1 MIIQGQPVDS
11 RILNIEKS
19 IANNLQNK
27 NLFQSDNKD
36 TADNVIEL
44 KPPIPMKDCLF
55 VFENSSHVA
64 KSCRILAAD
73 IIYNDITL
81 TLDQIEEPS
90 EHLVN
95 QVNTINTFIHDNID
109 ELYNLAVDY
118 YYAGWC
124 AMEYTWNNVRFKLKQ
139 IPIHSCKI
147 IRVQIHD
154 STVYL
159 LKQQINSTINYF
171 KIMGET
177 YPDDL
182 LYYADQ
188 KLGYASLIGG
198 DNIYQFFSLPKW
210 VQDYKKI
217 LTEIAISS
225 SDYKTVSNGNISSG
239 VLNINLEPQLKP
251 PIQYDPAT
259 GEVIPQDKIKSR
271 EDIISEELQSANGG
285 TAVIFT
291 ESNRPVTMDYVPLA
305 NSNHQYLSDL
315 SLKCQQAVLN
325 DYNIPLVRLMFNTE
339 KESMNS
345 DKTKSIWEIYTLNLQ
360 NEQKPFKQFIRE
372 LIEELYSIP
381 VNVEIS
387 TPIFS
392 DRREIEV
399 GLISQAWNDGAL
411 TLKQLIIGL
420 SEYLKVIDLNEYDFT
435 VNTEVWD
442 YRKIDNPQNIS
453 EDDLALID
461 EVEAQL
467 NEIQ

>member
-171 KIMGET
+171 KIMGEN

-325 DYNIPLVRLMFNTE
+325 DYNIPLVRLMINTE

>member
-124 AMEYTWNNVRFKLKQ
+124 AIEYTWNNVRFKLKQ

-325 DYNIPLVRLMFNTE
+325 DYNIPLVRLMINTE

>member
-1 MIIQGQPVDS
+1 MIITGTPVDN
-11 RILNIEKS
+11 RIARVEKS

-27 NLFQSDNKD
+27 NLFQSENKD
-36 TADNVIEL
+36 TASNVIEL
-44 KPPIPMKDCLF
+44 KPPIPMSDCLF
-55 VFENSSHVA
+55 IFENSSHVA

-73 IIYNDITL
+73 IIYNEITL
-81 TLDQIEEPS
+81 TYDTIEEPT
-90 EHLVN
+90 EHEIN
-95 QVNTINTFIHDNID
+95 QLNKINNYIHENID
-109 ELYNLAVDY
+109 EFYNMAVDW

-124 AMEYTWNNVRFKLKQ
+124 AMEYTWNNVSFKLKQ

-147 IRVQIHD
+147 IQVPFQG

-159 LKQQINSTINYF
+159 LKQQINSTTKYF

-182 LYYADQ
+182 LFYGGE
-188 KLGYASLIGG
+188 KLGYASLMGG

-210 VQDYKKI
+210 IQDYKKI
-217 LTEIAISS
+217 LTEIAISA

-239 VLNINLEPQLKP
+239 VLNINIEPQLKP
-251 PIQYDPAT
+251 PLQYDQTT

-271 EDIISEELQSANGG
+271 EEVISEELQSANGG

-291 ESNRPVTMDYVPLA
+291 ESNRPLNMDYVSLA
-305 NSNHQYLSDL
+305 NNNHSYLSDL
-315 SLKCQQAVLN
+315 SYKCQQAVLN
-325 DYNIPLVRLMFNTE
+325 DYNIPLVRLMINSE

-345 DKTKSIWEIYTLNLQ
+345 NKTQSIWEIYTLNLQ
-360 NEQKPFKQFIRE
+360 NEQKPFKLFIRE
-372 LIEELYSIP
+372 LTKDLYDID
-381 VNVEIS
+381 VTVEIS

-411 TLKQLIIGL
+411 TLKQLVTGL

-435 VNTEVWD
+435 VNPEIWD

-467 NEIQ
+467 NEIN

>member
-325 DYNIPLVRLMFNTE
+325 DYNIPLVRLMINTE

>member
-95 QVNTINTFIHDNID
+95 QVYTINSFIHDNID

-325 DYNIPLVRLMFNTE
+325 DYNIPLVRLMINTE

>member
-1 MIIQGQPVDS
+1 MIITGTPVDN
-11 RILNIEKS
+11 RIARVEKS

-27 NLFQSDNKD
+27 NLFQSENKD
-36 TADNVIEL
+36 TASNVIEL
-44 KPPIPMKDCLF
+44 KPPISMSDCLF

-73 IIYNDITL
+73 IIYNEITL
-81 TLDQIEEPS
+81 TYDTIDEPT
-90 EHLVN
+90 EHEIN
-95 QVNTINTFIHDNID
+95 QLNKINTYIHDNID
-109 ELYNLAVDY
+109 EFYNMAIDY

-124 AMEYTWNNVRFKLKQ
+124 AMEYTWNNVSFKLKQ

-147 IRVQIHD
+147 IQISHQG

-159 LKQQINSTINYF
+159 LKQQINSTTKYF

-182 LYYADQ
+182 LYYGGE

-198 DNIYQFFSLPKW
+198 DNIYKFFSLPKW
-210 VQDYKKI
+210 IQDYKKI
-217 LTEIAISS
+217 LTEIAISA

-251 PIQYDPAT
+251 PLQYDQNT

-271 EDIISEELQSANGG
+271 EEVISEELQSANGG

-291 ESNRPVTMDYVPLA
+291 ESNRPLTMDYVSLA
-305 NSNHQYLSDL
+305 NNNHSYLSDL
-315 SLKCQQAVLN
+315 SYKCQQAVLN
-325 DYNIPLVRLMFNTE
+325 DYNIPLVRLMINSE

-345 DKTKSIWEIYTLNLQ
+345 NKTQSIWEIYTLNLQ
-360 NEQKPFKQFIRE
+360 NEQTPFKLFIRE
-372 LIEELYSIP
+372 LIQDLYGIE

-411 TLKQLIIGL
+411 TLKQFVTGL

-435 VNTEVWD
+435 INPEIWD

-453 EDDLALID
+453 PDDLALID